1 MAYVNEQRR
10 QAETKKLVKENEI
23 RIARMDAV
31 AKEELELAVSVVRQ
45 EALKAEERA
54 QQRFDMAQSTAR
66 KALME
71 LEEARNALDNSRA

>member
-45 EALKAEERA
+45 EALKAEEV
-54 QQRFDMAQSTAR
+54 
-66 KALME
+66 L
-71 LEEARNALDNSRA
+71 SRDLIWHSQLQGRLLWS